1 MFCLSVLALA
11 GGGLWLWQGLQTL
24 EQPVALD
31 EPVLFSVPS
40 GSGYGQVARK
50 LEAEGLVGDSL
61 LTQDTVKSLKKV
73 DGRNTYISDLVWGRI
88 FCYCV
93 LVRSVR

>member
-1 MFCLSVLALA
+1 MFKKLLICVFCLSVLALA

-61 LTQDTVKSLKKV
+61 W
-73 DGRNTYISDLVWGRI
+73 LVV
-88 FCYCV
+88 FT
-93 LVRSVR
+93 RSRRY